1 MSEVTRLIEATERG
15 DKQAA
20 SQLIPLVY
28 SELRRLASQRLA
40 NEKPGHSLEA
50 TALVHE
56 AYLRLVGS
64 QPFSGQGHFFAA
76 AAEAMRRILIEAARR
91 RLTAKRGGERAR
103 EELHESRLLAPVAD
117 EELLALNDAL
127 EQLAQEHPI
136 KAELVKL
143 RYFAGMSADEAA
155 AILGFSPSTADRHW
169 RFARAWIKQ
178 AME

>member
-64 QPFSGQGHFFAA
+64 QPLSGQGHFFAA
-76 AAEAMRRILIEAARR
+76 AAEALRRILIEAARR